1 MTTREF
7 YPSQNL
13 EFSQLL
19 STIEEWTALI
29 RIKGLN
35 TALQVCSFDV
45 VDGLDNAPSAILKLF
60 NGDKKVKI

>member
-7 YPSQNL
+7 YSSQNL

-19 STIEEWTALI
+19 STIEEWTALT
-29 RIKGLN
+29 RIEELN
-35 TALQVCSFDV
+35 TALQACSFDV
-45 VDGLDNAPSAILKLF
+45 VDALENAPSAILKLF